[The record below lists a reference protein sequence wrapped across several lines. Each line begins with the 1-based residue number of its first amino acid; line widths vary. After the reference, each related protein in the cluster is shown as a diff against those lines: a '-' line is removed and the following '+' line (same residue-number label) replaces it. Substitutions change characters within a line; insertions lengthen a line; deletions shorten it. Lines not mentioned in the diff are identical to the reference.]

1 MQNNVKIGKNQY
13 MSFWMLVALVSGNMV
28 GSGIFLL
35 PSGLARFGSI
45 TILAWIFTAV
55 GSVLLAL
62 VFCSFSRLVPKVD
75 GGPYAYVRVGM
86 GNFLGF
92 QSGFG
97 YWVSLWVGNCAIS
110 LAMVGYLSFFFP
122 VLSDKL
128 MTAIAAIGIIWII
141 TLFNMFGART
151 VGWLQLLSMI
161 GQTIPLLFIIFAGI
175 WYIHPEY
182 YLEFNRTDS
191 SNLSALSAA
200 ASLTL
205 WAFIGLESA
214 AVTASKVK
222 NPHKTIPLATLTG
235 TLIAAFIYIASS
247 TVIMGMVPAAELANS
262 NAPFA
267 LAAKEIIG
275 QAGGVFIAIAAVIAC
290 LGTLNGW
297 VMVTAVVSK
306 SIAETNLFPKIF
318 AKENRYGAPSFSLI
332 LSAVLMTILLLLTM
346 SKALVEQFE
355 LIILMAVLTA
365 LVPYFYTTI
374 SNILV
379 IKQQDKDSPFWQ
391 MAIIVAVLACA
402 YSFWTILGSG
412 QEVVYYGMILFFLG
426 TPIYAIA
433 EWVNLQRK
441 GQ

>member
-1 MQNNVKIGKNQY
+1 MQKKQY
-13 MSFWMLVALVSGNMV
+13 MNFWMLVALVSGNMV

-35 PSGLARFGSI
+35 PSGLAKFGTIS
-45 TILAWIFTAV
+45 ILAWIFTAL

-75 GGPYAYVRVGM
+75 GGPYIYVRVGM
-86 GNFLGF
+86 GKFMGF

-97 YWVSLWVGNCAIS
+97 YWISLWVGNCAIS
-110 LAMVGYLSFFFP
+110 LAAVGYLSFFFP
-122 VLSDKL
+122 ILENRTVAGI
-128 MTAIAAIGIIWII
+128 TAIGIIW
-141 TLFNMFGART
+141 LFTGYNMFGART
-151 VGWLQLLSMI
+151 VGWLQILSMI
-161 GQTIPLLFIIFAGI
+161 GKGLPLLFIIFVGI

-182 YLEFNRTDS
+182 YLEFNRTENS
-191 SNLSALSAA
+191 SLNAISAA

-214 AVTASKVK
+214 TVTASKVK
-222 NPHKTIPLATLTG
+222 NPKKTIPLATLTG
-235 TLIAAFIYIASS
+235 TLIAAFIYILSS
-247 TVIMGMVPAAELANS
+247 TVIMGMLPAADLVNS

-275 QAGGVFIAIAAVIAC
+275 QSGGVIIAVAAVIAC

-297 VMVTAVVSK
+297 IMVASIVSK

-318 AKENRYGAPSFSLI
+318 AKQNRYGAPSFSLI
-332 LSAVLMTILLLLTM
+332 LSGVLMTVLLLLTM
-346 SKALVEQFE
+346 SKTLVEQFE

-379 IKQQDKDSPFWQ
+379 IKQQDANSPFWQ
-391 MAIIVAVLACA
+391 TAIIIAVLACG
-402 YSFWTILGSG
+402 YSFWTIVGSG

-433 EWVNLQRK
+433 EWMNLQK
-441 GQ
+441 KTQSSF